1 MLGRHANQ
9 PWPST
14 LAWGIAV
21 PYLVWNWNMGLTV
34 FLHHTHFAVRWFRSE
49 RDVERCPQQELTIHV
64 RYPRWYGWL
73 SHEIMEHPA
82 HHLDP
87 LIPFYRLHAAQTRLI
102 EVRGDQAIGERVSVR
117 YVASLLRRCKLYDY
131 ERGEWTD
138 FSGRVTGQDRTP
150 LGIARHAP

>member
-21 PYLVWNWNMGLTV
+21 PYLVWYWNMGLTV

-49 RDVERCPQQELTIHV
+49 RDVERCPQQEQ
-64 RYPRWYGWL
+64 
-73 SHEIMEHPA
+73 
-82 HHLDP
+82 HLNP
-87 LIPFYRLHAAQTRLI
+87 SIPFYRLHAAQTRLI